1 MAKHRRVDI
10 DSLPSDLSVFVE
22 EIVPETVRNEVL
34 FVVDQKDIFVFE
46 PLLNFLF

>member
-1 MAKHRRVDI
+1 MAKHGRVDI

-22 EIVPETVRNEVL
+22 EFVPETVRHEVL

-46 PLLNFLF
+46 PLLDLLF